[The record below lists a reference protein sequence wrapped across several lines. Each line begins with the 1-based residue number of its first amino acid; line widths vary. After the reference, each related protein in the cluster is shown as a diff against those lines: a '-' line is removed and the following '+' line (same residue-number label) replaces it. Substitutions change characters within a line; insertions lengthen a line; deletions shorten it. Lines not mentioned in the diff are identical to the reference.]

1 MHEEFGRAMTMQMRY
16 ILPVIIGVI
25 SYTSGAIALYFIISN
40 IFMLIQT
47 ILAHFST
54 KSLRLSQTK

>member
-1 MHEEFGRAMTMQMRY
+1 MQMRY